1 MASRRMFSCSLL
13 TSDRYLEMSHAAR
26 GLYVLLCVSAD
37 DDGFVNSPAAV
48 MRLSRTKQQ
57 HMQELENAGFLIFFP
72 SRVAVITHWHCHNQI
87 RMDCYHPTVY
97 TEEWN
102 ELLLTE
108 SGEYVLSEQATPEQR
123 RSAEKREKKRK
134 GKKKQETQDEPAAQE
149 AETETETEAETGAE
163 AETVA
168 ETDMKNAE
176 FDVPETKRKTQK
188 SEAEL
193 VRRRNALITQ
203 LRQEKDRKEKLS
215 LDQKIQDQRRKDYF
229 SEDKTSTE
237 QPNPMQGY
245 LAQDWTAL
253 P

>member
-123 RSAEKREKKRK
+123 RSAEKREKK
-134 GKKKQETQDEPAAQE
+134 QETQDEPAAQE
-149 AETETETEAETGAE
+149 AEEETEAGTE

-168 ETDMKNAE
+168 ETDMKSTE